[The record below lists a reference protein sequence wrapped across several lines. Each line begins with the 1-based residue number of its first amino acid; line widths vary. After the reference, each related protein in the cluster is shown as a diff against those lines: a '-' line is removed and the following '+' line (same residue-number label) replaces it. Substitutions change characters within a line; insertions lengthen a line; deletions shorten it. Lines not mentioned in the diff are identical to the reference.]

1 MKTTSMMLGTIGLA
15 IVAFASPARS
25 EGEHT
30 ATAPDGIKWGDAPP
44 VFNKGAKFA
53 VMYGDPSKP
62 GLFIVRLKVP
72 ANYKIMPHSHPTDE
86 NVTIVSGSV
95 AFGMGDK
102 LDTKAKAMPSG
113 SFVSMPAKMHH
124 FAFSTKESI
133 VEVSAM
139 GPFQIDYVDPKD
151 DPSKTPPK

>member
-1 MKTTSMMLGTIGLA
+1 MISGT
-15 IVAFASPARS
+15 
-25 EGEHT
+25 
-30 ATAPDGIKWGDAPP
+30 
-44 VFNKGAKFA
+44 FN
-53 VMYGDPSKP
+53 
-62 GLFIVRLKVP
+62 I
-72 ANYKIMPHSHPTDE
+72 
-86 NVTIVSGSV
+86 
-95 AFGMGDK
+95 GMGDK
-102 LDTKAKAMPSG
+102 LDPRTKALPAG

>member
-1 MKTTSMMLGTIGLA
+1 
-15 IVAFASPARS
+15 
-25 EGEHT
+25 
-30 ATAPDGIKWGDAPP
+30 
-44 VFNKGAKFA
+44 
-53 VMYGDPSKP
+53 MYGDPSKP

-102 LDTKAKAMPSG
+102 LDTKAKAMPAG

-124 FAFSTKESI
+124 FAFSTKESV

-151 DPSKTPPK
+151 DPSKNPPK

>member
-1 MKTTSMMLGTIGLA
+1 MHKAVLAFFSFRFRNTAETALLALGPRRPQREL
-15 IVAFASPARS
+15 
-25 EGEHT
+25 T
-30 ATAPDGIKWGDAPP
+30 AHDHCRDQHQR
-44 VFNKGAKFA
+44 N
-53 VMYGDPSKP
+53 DS
-62 GLFIVRLKVP
+62 RRR
-72 ANYKIMPHSHPTDE
+72 
-86 NVTIVSGSV
+86 
-95 AFGMGDK
+95 
-102 LDTKAKAMPSG
+102 KAKAMPAG